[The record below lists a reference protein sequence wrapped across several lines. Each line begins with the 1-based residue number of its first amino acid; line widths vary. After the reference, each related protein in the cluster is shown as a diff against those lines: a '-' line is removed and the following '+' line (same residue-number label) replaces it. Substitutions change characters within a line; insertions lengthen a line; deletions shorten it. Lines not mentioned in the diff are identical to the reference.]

1 MFQTYLS
8 GLVSPGQCSKPHLI
22 EACSTLAIFYETC
35 CQLNKRRKEEFIP
48 LSEFYN
54 EDLSLK
60 MDFKKEYENWRTLN
74 KNKR

>member
-1 MFQTYLS
+1 MYLS
-8 GLVSPGQCSKPHLI
+8 TLVSPGQCSKPHVI
-22 EACSTLAIFYETC
+22 EACRTVAILFDTC
-35 CQLNKRRKEEFIP
+35 CHLSKREKEEFIP

-74 KNKR
+74 ETKR